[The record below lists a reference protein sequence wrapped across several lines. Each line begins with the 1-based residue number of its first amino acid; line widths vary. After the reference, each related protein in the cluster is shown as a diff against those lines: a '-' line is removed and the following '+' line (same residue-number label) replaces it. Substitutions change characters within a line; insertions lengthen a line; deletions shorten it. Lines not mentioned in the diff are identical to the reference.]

1 LWKRRRDEE
10 GEAALDCEDGEAA
23 QDDIDETVVATGG
36 AMPACRRDCI
46 HVAKDLMI
54 CLGVDR
60 MNAWVM
66 HPLVDL
72 GGIAWR
78 WG

>member
-1 LWKRRRDEE
+1 
-10 GEAALDCEDGEAA
+10 
-23 QDDIDETVVATGG
+23 
-36 AMPACRRDCI
+36 MPACRRDRI
-46 HVAKDLMI
+46 RVGEDLMI

-66 HPLVDL
+66 YPLVDL